1 MTSSTNN
8 MSKFHTKLQVSTS
21 SATKQCKVHK
31 TKKTRVGEAQNLNS
45 LFNEICD
52 ILGSEK
58 QSESALP
65 GSTHP
70 EIVANAV
77 GKTPCT
83 LDACENANEKEI
95 LLSSNNK
102 LTGTL
107 SESDISSIV
116 HKITAIVRDENVAV
130 SMEERLK
137 NACLEYNEEIV
148 EKVLKRCF
156 KVPYLAF
163 RFFNWVRSVK

>member
-52 ILGSEK
+52 ILGSENTISAEK

-65 GSTHP
+65 GTTHP

-95 LLSSNNK
+95 SLSSNNK

-163 RFFNWVRSVK
+163 